1 MNVAAA
7 TSVPIPTRAQL
18 AKLFPRANPMVVD
31 EILGGHDQFLKAE
44 TTTVD
49 RMAMFLT
56 QFGHETG
63 GLRDLTENLN
73 YSAERLMTVWPGRF
87 PTLDRAKPYAHNP
100 EALANYAYGGRMGN
114 IQPNDGWVFRGRGA
128 GLTGRDAYR
137 IVGELIDMPLEHQ
150 PDLAATPHGAF
161 VSACGIWTW
170 KTCNVTADRGDV
182 AANTRRWNGGG
193 IGLVQR
199 REIFGLARVILR
211 G

>member
-1 MNVAAA
+1 M
-7 TSVPIPTRAQL
+7 PTRGAL
-18 AKLFPRANPMVVD
+18 AKLFPRALPAVID
-31 EILGGHDQFLKAE
+31 EILDGQEHFLKAQI
-44 TTTVD
+44 TTLD

-63 GLRDLTENLN
+63 GLRDLTENLS
-73 YSAERLMTVWPGRF
+73 YSAERLMEVWPGRF
-87 PTLDRAKPYAHNP
+87 PTLQKANVYARNP

-114 IQPNDGWVFRGRGA
+114 IQPNDGWVYRGRGA

-137 IVGELIDMPLEHQ
+137 IVGGLVGLPLERE
-150 PDLAATPHGAF
+150 PDLAATPRGAF
-161 VSACGIWTW
+161 VSACGIWAW
-170 KTCNVTADRGDV
+170 KTCNITADRADV
-182 AANTRRWNGGG
+182 PANTRRWNGGG